1 MQCQKELNKLD
12 SSLSSSN
19 RCDLSGQKVVV
30 CGRDCYF
37 HCLLPS
43 CLFLLSTNTTHTRAY
58 TNCWATF
65 ERVVQRREL
74 LMGVATHIWSIF
86 FSKRHFKKEWKF
98 SWRWF
103 SISSYESNKTIN
115 PPFSNLVSS
124 NLQKNG
130 TWPSKGYKEVR
141 RVLSN
146 WFREHFGLI
155 GKLSPR

>member
-1 MQCQKELNKLD
+1 MQCKKELNKLD

-65 ERVVQRREL
+65 ERVLQRRETEIDCDL
-74 LMGVATHIWSIF
+74 VDLNIESVGDDIG
-86 FSKRHFKKEWKF
+86 
-98 SWRWF
+98 RWIARNVT
-103 SISSYESNKTIN
+103 SRVREIHNGSSSHVSRSTLEPSNE
-115 PPFSNLVSS
+115 
-124 NLQKNG
+124 QRDAG
-130 TWPSKGYKEVR
+130 AG
-141 RVLSN
+141 
-146 WFREHFGLI
+146 
-155 GKLSPR
+155 